1 VLEIMNESL
10 ARRRAPGDRGGGA
23 RQAGGRLILG
33 ALAAAGLL
41 AGCALLSPPQNM
53 GGYAPAPQQPAPPPP
68 ASAGTGAGAQPAPF
82 EGAPG
87 QSQQPA
93 PPPQRRFTLG
103 PAATALVGEARAQE
117 QSRNFGL
124 AAETLE
130 RALSIE
136 PRNPLVW
143 IALGRENILADNPT
157 QAYGMGRKALYLAS
171 GDPRTQA
178 RAWRLIAASLREQGR
193 NDAAYAAEEKASALT
208 QN

>member
-1 VLEIMNESL
+1 MNESSAPRRGL
-10 ARRRAPGDRGGGA
+10 RANRGAARKGA
-23 RQAGGRLILG
+23 AKLILG
-33 ALAAAGLL
+33 APAAAFLL
-41 AGCALLSPPQNM
+41 AGCTLLAPPPDM
-53 GGYAPAPQQPAPPPP
+53 RGYSPAPQQAAPPAPAAP
-68 ASAGTGAGAQPAPF
+68 GAAAPPAPF
-82 EGAPG
+82 QGAPG
-87 QSQQPA
+87 QPQQPA
-93 PPPQRRFTLG
+93 APPQRQFTLG
-103 PAATALVGEARAQE
+103 PAAMALVGEARSQE

-193 NDAAYAAEEKASALT
+193 NDAAYAAEEKASALS